1 MSLTHE
7 ELAHV
12 IWEGLLEAEDLVED
26 GMRSEVSGGS
36 SQETF
41 LTVRL
46 GTQTFYI
53 TVRPDETD
61 EFEGEEDW

>member
-26 GMRSEVSGGS
+26 GLRSEVSGGS

-41 LTVRL
+41 LTVHH
-46 GTQTFYI
+46 GGKTFYV
-53 TVRPDETD
+53 TVRPEEDET
-61 EFEGEEDW
+61 EEEYW

>member
-1 MSLTHE
+1 MTHQ
-7 ELAHV
+7 ELANV

-41 LTVRL
+41 LTVKIY
-46 GTQTFYI
+46 GQTFYA
-53 TVRPDETD
+53 TVRQDEDDWD
-61 EFEGEEDW
+61 EDE